1 MKVIYSV
8 YTLVECEFKVED
20 SYLEDKIETGT
31 VFRCLSKFDTMEEA
45 EEFLESG
52 EIKFYGDPE
61 FCTIIKEY
69 KRL

>member
-8 YTLVECEFKVED
+8 YDLVGCEFN
-20 SYLEDKIETGT
+20 LEDKIETGT
-31 VFRCLSKFDTMEEA
+31 MLRFLRKFDTMEEA

-52 EIKFYGDPE
+52 EVKFYGDPE